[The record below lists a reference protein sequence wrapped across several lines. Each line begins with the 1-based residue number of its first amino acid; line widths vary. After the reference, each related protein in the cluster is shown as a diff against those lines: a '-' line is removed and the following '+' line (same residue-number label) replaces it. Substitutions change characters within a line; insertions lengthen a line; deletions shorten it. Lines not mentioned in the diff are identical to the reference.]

1 MKVIRT
7 EKLAESYNPI
17 QIPNLRTDWISYG
30 KDNLYPNFLLS
41 LIHKSA
47 IHGAIQNGKHEL
59 TIGDGVTF
67 TDFSN
72 LSGESSAR
80 LNKFYKSP
88 NPKETL
94 DEVYFKLA
102 YDQIIFGGHAYQI
115 VWSRDRET
123 ISEIYHM
130 DFSKIRVGKMN
141 EDGVITTYY
150 YSDDWNQYR
159 KKEYAPVEI
168 KAFDINDRKEAVQL
182 VYVKDYFP
190 NQIYYPSPSY
200 CASIPYVLIDHEIG
214 EYHLNNI
221 QNGLSPNFILN
232 IASGIPTDEEQDEFF
247 RNVKAEMV
255 GANGQKVM
263 VTFSEGK
270 EQAPEIIPIALSDA
284 DKQFLTLNEAVMQ
297 QLLTANRLTSPA
309 LMGVKTPGQLGNVQ
323 ELETAY
329 EVYYTQV
336 ISKIQ
341 KQINKGL
348 DKILT
353 INLIPTNIEIIK
365 PTLISNTLSEAVI
378 SRVLTINE
386 LRKELGLE
394 DLQAG
399 GDALLP

>member
-297 QLLTANRLTSPA
+297 QLLTANRLTSPQ
-309 LMGVKTPGQLGNVQ
+309 LMGVKTLDNWVMFKNLRQLMRFI
-323 ELETAY
+323 TH
-329 EVYYTQV
+329 
-336 ISKIQ
+336 K
-341 KQINKGL
+341 
-348 DKILT
+348 
-353 INLIPTNIEIIK
+353 
-365 PTLISNTLSEAVI
+365 
-378 SRVLTINE
+378 
-386 LRKELGLE
+386 
-394 DLQAG
+394 
-399 GDALLP
+399 